1 MAEPHDD
8 SATPS
13 PADVAAA
20 TAVEGAS
27 SAAG

>member
-1 MAEPHDD
+1 MAEPRDD
-8 SATPS
+8 CATPS

-20 TAVEGAS
+20 AVEGAS

>member
-8 SATPS
+8 STTTS

-27 SAAG
+27 AAG

>member
-1 MAEPHDD
+1 MAEPRDD
-8 SATPS
+8 SATPF

-20 TAVEGAS
+20 AVEGAS